1 MIQNLFYGMAK
12 IAFRNDN
19 QKEILLFP
27 PSLEE
32 KIPAT
37 HSVRVVNAV
46 IDNLNVDSILDSYRG
61 GGNSCFHPRQML
73 KILVYAYLN
82 NIYSSRRIE
91 QCLQENIYYMWLGG
105 GITPDHRTINYF
117 RGKRLK
123 GCFDTLFTQIVELLH
138 KEGFVSLQVQYIDGT
153 KIESAANKYS
163 FVWRGSVDKYDTRL
177 REKTDAILRD
187 IEQVIEEESK
197 DTTKDIELT
206 TEEFSSRVERIKER
220 MQRDGMTKQQR
231 KQIKELDSAVEK
243 MAEYDHKKEV
253 LGSRNSY
260 SKSDEDATFMRM
272 KEDAM
277 LNGQLKPGYNVQ
289 ISTENQF
296 ITNYGIYQ
304 RPTDT
309 GTLIDYL
316 ESFKERYGIKSKEV
330 VADAGYGSEQNYNYM
345 LENEMVPYVKYN
357 YFHKEQKRKQ
367 RNNPYL
373 QQNLLYDKEQDVFI
387 CPNNKK
393 LIHTDTYTRTTE
405 LGYESKVDK
414 YECEDCSDCPLKSEC
429 TKARGNREIEVN
441 HTLNEY
447 KRQVRELLTSE
458 RGLYHRSKRPVEP
471 EAVFGQ
477 IKDAHHFRRFRLRSL
492 PKVNIEFGLIA
503 MAHNLQKLAKL
514 MNLKPKNGNNSN
526 NSNNNSAN
534 MTNESDI
541 SRTNLRL
548 AQLCAA

>member
-37 HSVRVVNAV
+37 HSVRVVNTV

-153 KIESAANKYS
+153 KIESVANKYS
-163 FVWRGSVDKYDTRL
+163 FVWRGSVEKYDTRL

-220 MQRDGMTKQQR
+220 MQQDGMTKQQR
-231 KQIKELDSAVEK
+231 RQIKELDSAVEK
-243 MAEYDHKKEV
+243 MQEYDHKKEV

-458 RGLYHRSKRPVEP
+458 RGLYHRSKRPIEP

-526 NSNNNSAN
+526 NNSAN

>member
-37 HSVRVVNAV
+37 HSVRVVNTV

-187 IEQVIEEESK
+187 IEQVIEEDSK

-373 QQNLLYDKEQDVFI
+373 QQNLIYDKEQDVFI
-387 CPNNKK
+387 CPNNKT

-414 YECEDCSDCPLKSEC
+414 YECEDCSDCPLKKEC

-458 RGLYHRSKRPVEP
+458 RGLYHRSKRPIEP

-526 NSNNNSAN
+526 NNSAN

>member
-37 HSVRVVNAV
+37 HSVRVVNTV

-206 TEEFSSRVERIKER
+206 TEEFSSRVERIKKR
-220 MQRDGMTKQQR
+220 MQREGMTKQQR

-373 QQNLLYDKEQDVFI
+373 QQNLIYDKEQDVFI
-387 CPNNKK
+387 CPNNKT

-414 YECEDCSDCPLKSEC
+414 YECEDCSDCPLKKEC

-503 MAHNLQKLAKL
+503 MAHNLRKLAKL
-514 MNLKPKNGNNSN
+514 MNLKPKNGN

>member
-37 HSVRVVNAV
+37 HSVRVVNTV
-46 IDNLNVDSILDSYRG
+46 IDNLNVDPILDSYRG

-373 QQNLLYDKEQDVFI
+373 QQNLIYDKEQDVFI
-387 CPNNKK
+387 CPNNKT

-414 YECEDCSDCPLKSEC
+414 YECEDCSDCPLKKEC

-526 NSNNNSAN
+526 NNSAN

>member
-37 HSVRVVNAV
+37 HSVRVVNTV

-105 GITPDHRTINYF
+105 GIAPDHRTINYF

-206 TEEFSSRVERIKER
+206 TEEFSSRVERIKKR

-373 QQNLLYDKEQDVFI
+373 QQNLIYDKEQDVFI
-387 CPNNKK
+387 CPNNKT

-414 YECEDCSDCPLKSEC
+414 YECEDCSDCPLKKEC

-503 MAHNLQKLAKL
+503 MAHNLRKLAKL
-514 MNLKPKNGNNSN
+514 MNLKPKNGN